1 LNTNHSDNNE
11 DLLGKYLAQE
21 TDAQENA
28 LLEKWLQQSE
38 ENQKELD
45 DLSFIWNNAGVLK
58 EEHTPKVDVNA
69 AWLKVKSKMDSPK
82 DAKVV
87 PLIPVPKK
95 SRFFTLGIAASITVL
110 LTVGILFYFFNN
122 SSAELISLKTT
133 QNTLE
138 QTLPDGSVVFLNNN
152 TSLTYPENFDG
163 DTREISMTG
172 EAFFDIKRDETK
184 PFVIH
189 ANGSDIKV
197 LGTSFNVKAYD
208 KNVNVSVET
217 GKVQFANKAK
227 STLLVAGEQ
236 ATFEAEKDTIKKQI
250 IADKNTFAYKTKVFV
265 FDNASLEYITNVLA
279 QGYHVNIRL
288 QNEGIKSCRLT
299 TKFENESLAD
309 ALNIIA
315 ETLNLTVSTKDTLYV
330 LDGRGCAQ

>member
-1 LNTNHSDNNE
+1 MNTNHSDNNE

-28 LLEKWLQQSE
+28 LIEKWLQESD

-45 DLSFIWNNAGVLK
+45 DFSFIWDNLGVLK
-58 EEHTPKVDVNA
+58 EEHTPAVDVDA
-69 AWLKVKSKMDSPK
+69 AWLKVKSKMNLPQE
-82 DAKVV
+82 AKVV
-87 PLIPVPKK
+87 PLVSAPKK
-95 SRFFTLGIAASITVL
+95 TKFFTLGIAASITIL
-110 LTVGILFYFFNN
+110 LTVGLLFYFFNKP
-122 SSAELISLKTT
+122 SPEIISLKTT
-133 QNTLE
+133 KNSLE
-138 QTLPDGSVVFLNNN
+138 QILPDGSVVFLNSN
-152 TSLTYPENFDG
+152 TTLTYPENFDG
-163 DTREISMTG
+163 DIREISMTG

-189 ANGSDIKV
+189 ANGSEIKV
-197 LGTSFNVKAYD
+197 LGTSFNIKAYD
-208 KNVNVSVET
+208 KNVKVSVET

-227 STLLVAGEQ
+227 AIILVAGEQ

-315 ETLNLTVSTKDTLYV
+315 ETLNLTVSTKDTAYV

>member
-1 LNTNHSDNNE
+1 MNTNNSDNNE

-21 TDAQENA
+21 TNAQENA
-28 LLEKWLQQSE
+28 LIEKWLQE
-38 ENQKELD
+38 NTENQKELD
-45 DLSFIWNNAGVLK
+45 DFSFIWNNSGFLK
-58 EEHTPKVDVNA
+58 EEPTHTVDVDA

-82 DAKVV
+82 EAKVV
-87 PLIPVPKK
+87 PLVPAPKK
-95 SRFFTLGIAASITVL
+95 SRFFTLGIAASITIL
-110 LTVGILFYFFNN
+110 LTVGFFFYFFNN
-122 SSAELISLKTT
+122 SSPEIISLKTT

-138 QTLPDGSVVFLNNN
+138 QILPDGSVVFLNNN
-152 TSLTYPENFDG
+152 TSLTYLANFDG
-163 DTREISMTG
+163 NTREISMTG

-184 PFVIH
+184 PFLIH

-208 KNVNVSVET
+208 KNVKVSVET

-227 STLLVAGEQ
+227 ATLLVAGEQ

-265 FDNASLEYITNVLA
+265 FDNASLDYVSNVLA

-315 ETLNLTVSTKDTLYV
+315 ETLNLTVSAKGETYV
-330 LDGRGCAQ
+330 LDGNACAQ